1 MSFQTVGAAG
11 AADALGIALADAAD
25 ESVGAAEAEG
35 IALAALLVSVGA
47 GGDAGGFPPPHA
59 TLAITGAEQTRR
71 KAVRKIVAEV
81 FIESPA
87 TPSR

>member
-11 AADALGIALADAAD
+11 AADALGAALMAVAEESLGIAD
-25 ESVGAAEAEG
+25 G

-47 GGDAGGFPPPHA
+47 GGDAGGDPPPHA

-81 FIESPA
+81 FMESPA